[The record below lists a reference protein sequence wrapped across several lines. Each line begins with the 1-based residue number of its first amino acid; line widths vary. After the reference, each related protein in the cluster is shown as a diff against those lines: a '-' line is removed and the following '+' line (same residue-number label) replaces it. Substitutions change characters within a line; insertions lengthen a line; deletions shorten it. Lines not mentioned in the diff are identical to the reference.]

1 MKFSARTIQVL
12 RNSSTIH
19 QSILFN
25 PGKQIKSISQ
35 SKTIMARATI
45 DTEIEKAFAIY
56 DLPQFL
62 SAISLFDDPELEVG
76 DRAMTIRSGKEKLN
90 YTFSEPSL
98 ILAPP
103 EREITLPTCE
113 VHFELKHEALVRV
126 QKALGIIGAP
136 EIAVTGD
143 DGVIYIE
150 ALNSKNTSDSTYRVE
165 VGETDKT
172 FRFIF
177 LAENI
182 KLDQGDYAVSISSKG
197 LSHFKG
203 MQNDIEYW
211 IAVEAT
217 STYGEAE

>member
-1 MKFSARTIQVL
+1 MKFSARTAQVL
-12 RNSSTIH
+12 RNFSTIN
-19 QSILFN
+19 QSIIFK
-25 PGKQIKSISQ
+25 PGNQIKTISL
-35 SKTIMARATI
+35 SKTIMARARI
-45 DTEIEKAFAIY
+45 DSDIEKTFAIY

-62 SAISLFDDPELEVG
+62 SAVSLFEDPELELG
-76 DRAMTIRSGKEKLN
+76 DRSVNIGSGRERIR

-103 EREITLPTCE
+103 EKEIQLPTPE
-113 VHFELKHEALVRV
+113 VEFTLRNDVLTRV

-143 DGVIYIE
+143 GEKIYVE
-150 ALNSKNTSDSTYRVE
+150 ALNTKNSSESTYKVE

-172 FRFIF
+172 FRLIF

-182 KLDQGDYAVSISSKG
+182 KLLPGDYEVAISSKG

-203 MQNDIEYW
+203 EDIEYW
-211 IAVEAT
+211 VAVEQH
-217 STYGEAE
+217 STYEG

>member
-1 MKFSARTIQVL
+1 MKLSARAIQVL
-12 RNSSTIH
+12 RNFSTIN
-19 QSILFN
+19 QSIIFKA
-25 PGKQIKSISQ
+25 GSQIKTISQ

-45 DTEIEKAFAIY
+45 DTDIEKTFAVY

-62 SAISLFDDPELEVG
+62 SAISLFEDPELELG
-76 DRAMTIRSGKEKLN
+76 ERSADIGNGRERIR

-103 EREITLPTCE
+103 EKEIQLPTPE
-113 VHFELKHEALVRV
+113 VEFTLRNDVLTRV

-143 DGVIYIE
+143 GEKIYVE
-150 ALNSKNTSDSTYRVE
+150 ALNTKNTSESTYKVE
-165 VGETDKT
+165 VGSTDKN
-172 FRFIF
+172 FRLIF

-182 KLDQGDYAVSISSKG
+182 KLLPGDYQVAISSKG

-203 MQNDIEYW
+203 EDIEYW
-211 IAVEAT
+211 VAVEQH
-217 STYGEAE
+217 STYEG